1 MLILPKR
8 YRAKPQFNPPGW
20 RVLWSD
26 PMNGAVRP
34 EWDTYPDPGDPD
46 YVNALRD
53 AQTAGDAIEPW
64 PEENAIRIRNRVWTA
79 TADDVAAYTRRNP
92 LSEGDQFCVG
102 GRLRLA
108 TWWSEYGESPFINDP
123 APLVYP
129 PFIMRCQIYVTG
141 TQWATATPRGFKSA
155 VWTHMYRNDW
165 TFTEANTGLTAPHPA
180 LGRFTMHEHDLWEVW
195 GSDWGEKAHE
205 STHWWLKPGGGDK
218 CRFDIDGSH
227 RDGKSPWHYED
238 VVNSWINIALFIDS
252 PNRIGGDYRIEFHVN
267 GRRTK
272 LFYFDHSAAKT
283 WDIRGV
289 VGDMTEA
296 EIFELAK
303 LGWHYPATPIINST
317 GIGGPNG
324 ATSLTGATTYFADVD
339 PALDPA
345 EDRSVFRNVQEI
357 GDHGFMGVR
366 NFQLL
371 VPGGDPRLA

>member
-20 RVLWSD
+20 QVLWSD

-34 EWDTYPDPGDPD
+34 EWETYPDETSP
-46 YVNALRD
+46 YFVNALRD
-53 AQTAGDAIEPW
+53 VQTAGDAIEPW

-79 TADDVAAYTRRNP
+79 TADDVAAYTGSAP
-92 LSEGDQFCVG
+92 LSVGDQFCVG

-108 TWWSEYGESPFINDP
+108 SWWTEHDGGGAYTNDP
-123 APLVYP
+123 APLVHP

-141 TQWATATPRGFKSA
+141 TQSATATPRGFKSA

-165 TFTEANTGLTAPHPA
+165 TFTEATSGLTAPHPA

-195 GSDWGEKAHE
+195 GSQTWGPDTHE
-205 STHWWLKPGGGDK
+205 STHWWLKPGSSDK
-218 CRFDIDGSH
+218 CRFAISGSH
-227 RDGKSPWHYED
+227 PDGKAKWFYRELVD
-238 VVNSWINIALFIDS
+238 RWISLALFIDS
-252 PNRIGGDYRIEFHVN
+252 PNRPGGDYRFEFWVD

-272 LFYFDHSAAKT
+272 LFQFDHPGAVA
-283 WDIRGV
+283 WDVRGV

-296 EIFELAK
+296 EIFDLAK

-317 GIGGPNG
+317 GIGG
-324 ATSLTGATTYFADVD
+324 ATSLAGATTYFADVD
-339 PALDPA
+339 QALDPS
-345 EDRSVFRNVQEI
+345 EDPSVWRNIDEI

-366 NFQLL
+366 GFQLL
-371 VPGGDPRLA
+371 VPEGDPRLA